1 MFLVLGTRY
10 WSISFSIILIVV
22 HSCYI
27 EVLIDSWKL
36 VLTLAVQKADG
47 KIPWVKDLF
56 VNLESDKIIHFNLF
70 TIFYGKL
77 FGTMLLL
84 VFKSWIV
91 SITSSCEV
99 GDADKVFWLA

>member
-1 MFLVLGTRY
+1 M
-10 WSISFSIILIVV
+10 

-36 VLTLAVQKADG
+36 VLTLAVRKTDG

-56 VNLESDKIIHFNLF
+56 VNLESEKIIHFNLF
-70 TIFYGKL
+70 TICLPFE
-77 FGTMLLL
+77 TMLLL

-91 SITSSCEV
+91 SITSSGEV
-99 GDADKVFWLA
+99 GDAEKVFWLA